1 MLLMEQTVKM
11 GNKTYRIVDL
21 SYKMYPGKMERYF
34 EVEDFDVLGAEGV
47 SKYHK
52 GHKKTRST
60 ESGKQQMAAVEGVRY
75 FEQIVHLLDH
85 VGTHIEM
92 PLHYGGEWDCD
103 TFPLEKLM
111 LAPAAVVDV
120 RHRVPAKPI
129 TRKDVRNVKTGDI
142 ALFYSGVVD
151 KLMGPTEEGGMLEA
165 WHASVENAPHL
176 TQEVIDC
183 LVEKKVVAV
192 AADKWKGRCEYR
204 RKDTGELVLNP
215 THQIWMKEHGIA
227 IIESPANL
235 HLLKKDRVLLTALP
249 WPVPGLEAC
258 PLRLTALEEL

>member
-1 MLLMEQTVKM
+1 MEKTLKM
-11 GNKTYRIVDL
+11 GDNNYRIIDL

-34 EVEDFDVLGAEGV
+34 EVEEFDVLGMEGV

-52 GHKKTRST
+52 GHEKTRST
-60 ESGKQQMAAVEGVRY
+60 EAGKQQMAAVAGVRY
-75 FEQIVHLLDH
+75 FEQVVHLLDH

-92 PLHYGGEWDCD
+92 PLHYGGEWDSD

-120 RHRVPAKPI
+120 RHRVPGKPI
-129 TRKDVRNVKTGDI
+129 TREDVSNVKTGDI

-151 KLMGPTEEGGMLEA
+151 NLNGPTEVGDLLEA
-165 WHASVENAPHL
+165 WQASADNSPCL
-176 TQEVIDC
+176 TQEVID
-183 LVEKKVVAV
+183 LMVEKKVVAV
-192 AADKWKGRCEYR
+192 GADKWKGRCEYR
-204 RKDTGELVLNP
+204 RKDSGELVFNP
-215 THQIWMKEHGIA
+215 THQIWMKENGIA

-258 PLRLTALEEL
+258 PVRLVALEEL